1 MKEIQKLWRY
11 KMGQVPNITFKVREN
26 DEWVEKNT
34 HKMFKGKRV
43 ILFSLPGAF
52 TPTCST
58 QQLPGFE
65 DMFEQ
70 FQDKGIDEIYCV
82 SVNDT
87 FVMNAWAKA
96 NDIKNV
102 KMIPDGSGEFTRQ
115 MGYLVDKDNLGF
127 GKRSWRYA
135 CVVDNINLMDIWQE
149 DGKMNNCPTDPYEKS
164 KPENVLEDL

>member
-26 DEWVEKNT
+26 NEWIETNT
-34 HKMFKGKRV
+34 HEMFRDKRV

-58 QQLPGFE
+58 QQLPGYE

-87 FVMNAWAKA
+87 FVMNAWAEA
-96 NDIKNV
+96 HGIKNV

-135 CVVDNINLMDIWQE
+135 CVIDNINLMDVWE
-149 DGKMNNCPTDPYEKS
+149 EEGKMNNCPTDPYEKS
-164 KPENVLEDL
+164 KPENVLEGL